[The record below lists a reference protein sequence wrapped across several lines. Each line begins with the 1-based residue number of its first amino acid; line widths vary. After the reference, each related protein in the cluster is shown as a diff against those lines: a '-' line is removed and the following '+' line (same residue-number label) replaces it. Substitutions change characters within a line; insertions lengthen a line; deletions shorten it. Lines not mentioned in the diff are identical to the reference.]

1 MIERYSR
8 PQMKE
13 IWSEENKFDQWL
25 KVEIAVCEAWAE
37 LGEIPRKDIVKI
49 RKASYNLN
57 RIAGFLKVTH
67 HDVTAFLNSV
77 AESLGEESRFVHLG
91 LTSSDV
97 MDTALALQLT
107 QGTDILA
114 KDIAELMPV
123 LESKAIEHKYTI
135 MMGRT
140 HGVHAEPTTF
150 GLKMALW
157 AEEMKRNAQR
167 LAEARKAVSVGK
179 ISGAVGTY
187 ATVPP
192 QVERMACARLGLA
205 PDPISSQIIQ
215 RDRHAQFLTTLAI
228 VAGSL
233 EKFATEIR
241 GLQRTE
247 VREVEE
253 PFEAGQTGSSAMPHK
268 RNPELCERI
277 CGLARLIR
285 GHALTSLENI
295 ALWHERDIS
304 HSSAERIILPDSCLA
319 MDYMLSIFTC
329 VMKGLKVYPENMR
342 HNIELTQGV
351 IFSQRVL
358 LALVGK
364 GLPRGEAYRIVQ
376 DNAMKAWE
384 KKRSF
389 LSLLEADRRITARL
403 DKKEL
408 KSVFDYRYYLKHV
421 DEVFQR
427 LGLAGNKRERKAGK
441 AGSTRL
447 ASKALLQ
454 SGV

>member
-1 MIERYSR
+1 
-8 PQMKE
+8 MKE
-13 IWSEENKFDQWL
+13 IWSEENKFDLWL

-37 LGEIPRKDIVKI
+37 LGEIPQKEIVKI

-67 HDVTAFLNSV
+67 HDMTAFLNSV

-97 MDTALALQLT
+97 MDTALGLQLT
-107 QGTDILA
+107 QAADILA
-114 KDIAELMPV
+114 RDIAELISV

-157 AEEMKRNAQR
+157 TEEMKRNAQR
-167 LAEARKAVSVGK
+167 LAEARENISVGK

-192 QVERMACARLGLA
+192 QVEKIACARVGLA
-205 PDPISSQIIQ
+205 PAPISSQIIQ

-228 VAGSL
+228 IASSL
-233 EKFATEIR
+233 EKFATDIR

-285 GHALTSLENI
+285 GYALTSLENI

-304 HSSAERIILPDSCLA
+304 HSSTERIILPDSCLA
-319 MDYMLSIFTC
+319 VDYMLSIFTSI
-329 VMKGLKVYPENMR
+329 MKGLKVYPENMQR
-342 HNIELTQGV
+342 NIELTQGV

-358 LALVGK
+358 LALIDK
-364 GLPRGEAYRIVQ
+364 GLPREEAYKMVQ
-376 DNAMKAWE
+376 GNAMKAWE
-384 KKRSF
+384 KRKSF

-403 DKKEL
+403 SKLEL
-408 KSVFDYRYYLKHV
+408 NSLFDYTYYLKYV
-421 DEVFQR
+421 DDVFKR
-427 LGLAGNKRERKAGK
+427 LGLAKAKRGK
-441 AGSTRL
+441 KS
-447 ASKALLQ
+447 
-454 SGV
+454 